1 MFVIHP
7 ENLKPLLEGLLEAVL
22 IVDGLDL
29 RVHLANTAASRLLG
43 IGVGELI
50 GSPVIDL
57 AVTPEDI
64 FFWEDVAAGLSNE
77 ILSETSLRRAD
88 GTTVKVDRHVSRVV
102 LEQGNV
108 FYVVAIFDQSEQQ
121 RVEDELE
128 KLVAGMES
136 GQLSLEQSLAAH
148 KRGLELAQ
156 FCQSKLAQAQQQVQV
171 LEANTL
177 QAFPGAEQDQ

>member
-1 MFVIHP
+1 V
-7 ENLKPLLEGLLEAVL
+7 LCKPLRRLT
-22 IVDGLDL
+22 DL
-29 RVHLANTAASRLLG
+29 LLG
-43 IGVGELI
+43 GRLRGARGAEEGVGPFPSHLGPLVLLGTLI
-50 GSPVIDL
+50 PIMPKSSKPTSAGGEPPSFEAAL
-57 AVTPEDI
+57 A
-64 FFWEDVAAGLSNE
+64 
-77 ILSETSLRRAD
+77 
-88 GTTVKVDRHVSRVV
+88 
-102 LEQGNV
+102 
-108 FYVVAIFDQSEQQ
+108 
-121 RVEDELE
+121 ELE